1 MKVDSPYAF
10 LKSLPVLAQQHNH
23 LNKHSNFQMPKE
35 ASKLKQLPLRL
46 LSLRCDISREKS
58 HGLHTA
64 VSEVTGFHF
73 LFTCAQCHRDSRDQ
87 CWSSVKAVKVTWG
100 IKFMKN
106 TPTLHTSEF
115 VFFHLCP
122 HGLGATIILL
132 QRLQQFQKR
141 SQLNIYYINILIIL
155 RPAPILQSTV
165 GLRKIFEPDFKYPMF
180 LHRLI
185 HSVRCSCTVPI
196 CYVTQSCC

>member
-1 MKVDSPYAF
+1 
-10 LKSLPVLAQQHNH
+10 
-23 LNKHSNFQMPKE
+23 
-35 ASKLKQLPLRL
+35 
-46 LSLRCDISREKS
+46 
-58 HGLHTA
+58 
-64 VSEVTGFHF
+64 
-73 LFTCAQCHRDSRDQ
+73 
-87 CWSSVKAVKVTWG
+87 
-100 IKFMKN
+100 MKN

-165 GLRKIFEPDFKYPMF
+165 GLCKIFEPDFKYPMF

-196 CYVTQSCC
+196 CYVTQSCCQPQKKKKIDLKFSLRLIHAGSMLLKMLELAKEVMRCF